1 MSDTG
6 GGPEVTA
13 IVLAAGQGKRLR
25 SDLPKVLHRAA
36 GRPLLAHVLAALSPL
51 EADRTVVVTSVRR
64 DEIADAIA
72 AAGAGDGVDFVVQDP
87 PSGTGDAV
95 RVALAAIGPVEGV
108 VVVANGDAPL
118 IAPETFRRLIDT
130 QATTSAAA
138 TVLTARVSDPS
149 GLGRIVR
156 ADGDRVRR
164 IVEEADATAEER
176 AMDEVNCGAFVFDA
190 IRLSEMIAKVDREN
204 AQGEHYLTDVVD
216 LLVSDGDAVVAC
228 LGDPEEATGV
238 NDRSQL
244 ADAGAA
250 LRRKVCEKW
259 MAEGVTIIDPAT
271 TYIDAT
277 VEIERD
283 ATIMPFTFLEG
294 STRIAANAEIG
305 PQVRIV
311 DSEIGSGASV
321 SFAVIRESVIGEG
334 ASVGPFAS
342 LRAGTK
348 LGKGARVGTFVETK
362 QTTLGDESKANHLA
376 YLGDAEIGRGVNV
389 GAGTI
394 TTNWDGQKKHKT
406 VIEDDA
412 YIGSDTM
419 LVAPTHIGKRAAT
432 GAGAVVRG
440 DVPDDGLAVGV
451 PARIIEGKGNK
462 MGRVERADA
471 GEEEDATPD
480 P

>member
-1 MSDTG
+1 MAESK
-6 GGPEVTA
+6 VTVV
-13 IVLAAGQGKRLR
+13 VLAAGQGKRLR
-25 SDLPKVLHRAA
+25 SDLPKVLHRVA
-36 GRPLLAHVLAALSPL
+36 GRPLVGHVLAALAPL
-51 EADRTVVVTSVRR
+51 GADRTVVVTSKRR
-64 DEIADAIA
+64 DEIAA
-72 AAGAGDGVDFVVQDP
+72 AVAEAGFGTGIDFVVQDP

-95 RVALAAIGPVEGV
+95 RVALDELQLDDGL

-118 IAPETFRRLIDT
+118 VAPETFRRLVDMHL
-130 QATTSAAA
+130 TSSAVA
-138 TVLTARVSDPS
+138 TVLTARVADPAD
-149 GLGRIVR
+149 LGRIER
-156 ADGDRVRR
+156 SDGDRIRR
-164 IVEEADATAEER
+164 IVEEADATEEQR
-176 AMDEVNCGAFVFDA
+176 AIDEVNCGAFVFDA
-190 IRLSEMIAKVDREN
+190 VRLVEMIAKVDQEN
-204 AQGEHYLTDVVD
+204 AQGEHYLTDVVE
-216 LLVSDGDAVVAC
+216 LLVSDGDVVVAC
-228 LGDPEEATGV
+228 LGQPEEATGV

-259 MAEGVTIIDPAT
+259 MAEGVTIVDPAT

-283 ATIMPFTFLEG
+283 ATILPFTFLEG
-294 STRIAANAEIG
+294 ATRIGANAEVG

-311 DSEIGSGASV
+311 DSEIGTGATV
-321 SFAVIRESVIGEG
+321 SFAVIRESVVGAD

-348 LGKGARVGTFVETK
+348 LGTGGRIGTFVETK
-362 QTTLGDESKANHLA
+362 ATTMGEDSKANHLA

-394 TTNWDGQKKHKT
+394 TTNWDGEKKHKT

-419 LVAPTHIGKRAAT
+419 LVAPTHVGKRAAT

-440 DVPDDGLAVGV
+440 DVPDDALAVGV

-471 GEEEDATPD
+471 GEEDAAPD
-480 P
+480 S

>member
-1 MSDTG
+1 MASRPD
-6 GGPEVTA
+6 VTA
-13 IVLAAGQGKRLR
+13 IILAAGQGKRLR
-25 SDLPKVLHRAA
+25 SDLPKVLHRVA
-36 GRPLLAHVLAALSPL
+36 GRSLLAHVLAALAPL
-51 EADRTVVVTSVRR
+51 GADRTVVVTSNRR
-64 DEIADAIA
+64 DEISGAIGA
-72 AAGAGDGVDFVVQDP
+72 AADGVDFVVQDP

-95 RVALAAIGPVEGV
+95 RIALGSVDPIEGI

-118 IAPETFRRLIDT
+118 VATETFERLVDMHVSSS
-130 QATTSAAA
+130 ATA
-138 TVLTARVSDPS
+138 TVLTARVTDPS

-156 ADGDRVRR
+156 GDDDRVHR
-164 IVEEADATAEER
+164 IVEESDATAEER
-176 AMDEVNCGAFVFDA
+176 AIDEVNCGAFVFDA
-190 IRLSEMIAKVDREN
+190 TRLGEMIAKVDREN
-204 AQGEHYLTDVVD
+204 AQGEHYLTDVVE
-216 LLVSDGDAVVAC
+216 LFVSDGDVVVAC

-244 ADAGAA
+244 ADAGAS
-250 LRRKVCEKW
+250 LRRKICEKW
-259 MAEGVTIIDPAT
+259 MAEGVTIVDPAT
-271 TYIDAT
+271 TYIDAE

-311 DSEIGSGASV
+311 DSEIGPDAVV
-321 SFAVIRESVIGEG
+321 SFAVIRESVIGAG

-362 QTTLGDESKANHLA
+362 QTTLGDDSKANHLA

-462 MGRVERADA
+462 MGRVERAEA

-480 P
+480 S